1 MEKGNNKTIYTL
13 LNDMVSFA
21 GEQIESE
28 NVLSW
33 QKIDIYKKEFL
44 HHLEQR
50 LKDGAKKY
58 EEQVP
63 IFSWQKAK
71 TERDNLN
78 EALEEYTD
86 ALVYQVAEMLSVE
99 EYNIDQIQTEYDILV
114 KRSMSHLIYAYL
126 LLRKARDERDELE
139 INNLKERT
147 HE

>member
-13 LNDMVSFA
+13 LDDMISFA

-28 NVLSW
+28 KVLSW

-44 HHLEQR
+44 HHLKQR

-58 EEQVP
+58 EQQVP
-63 IFSWQKAK
+63 IFSWQKIK
-71 TERDNLN
+71 SERDNLN
-78 EALEEYTD
+78 EALEEYID
-86 ALVYQVAEMLSVE
+86 ALVYQVAEMISVE
-99 EYNIDQIQTEYDILV
+99 EYDTDIHQIEYNTLV

-126 LLRKARDERDELE
+126 LLRKAKDERDELE